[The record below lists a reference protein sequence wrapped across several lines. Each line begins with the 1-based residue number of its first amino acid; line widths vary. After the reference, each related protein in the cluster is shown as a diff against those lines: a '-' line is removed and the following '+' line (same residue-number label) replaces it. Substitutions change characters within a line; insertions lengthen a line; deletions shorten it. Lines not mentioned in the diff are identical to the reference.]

1 MHGRRSSTRKSRVYI
16 VTTKH
21 VWLLSRVYIVIPMW
35 LEGVPSNTAMQRIL
49 FWQVEVSTT
58 GILLHQ
64 QMRTVKEKE
73 KEVIDAEDSTDKS
86 AQILSDPK
94 ATLLPEAV
102 VAPVQGPAGNSDAVI
117 VENFADNRF
126 SALAD
131 NVVDDNVVDSI
142 EAVQAINEVQ
152 VEGVAGNEN
161 ENEIP
166 VAVVVNDSSSE
177 DSEFV
182 DATQVDHNEV

>member
-64 QMRTVKEKE
+64 QMRC
-73 KEVIDAEDSTDKS
+73 
-86 AQILSDPK
+86 
-94 ATLLPEAV
+94 
-102 VAPVQGPAGNSDAVI
+102 
-117 VENFADNRF
+117 
-126 SALAD
+126 
-131 NVVDDNVVDSI
+131 
-142 EAVQAINEVQ
+142 
-152 VEGVAGNEN
+152 
-161 ENEIP
+161 
-166 VAVVVNDSSSE
+166 SSSYCHE
-177 DSEFV
+177 SKSSWSW
-182 DATQVDHNEV
+182 